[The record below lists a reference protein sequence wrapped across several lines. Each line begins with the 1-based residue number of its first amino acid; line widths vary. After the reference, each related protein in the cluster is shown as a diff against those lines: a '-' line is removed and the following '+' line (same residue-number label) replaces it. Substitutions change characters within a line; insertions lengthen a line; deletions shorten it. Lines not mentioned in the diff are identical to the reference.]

1 MRKTYHQTES
11 YTATKNT
18 VIDTLSIFE
27 FTDHTIKD
35 AWINIGGYQAWSGA
49 FEIAPGKKQPKLKY
63 SVLPILT
70 EILSFPNTNYKES
83 KRYVLG
89 HFVSYLRWNDTYLVF
104 ASCGNVNNT
113 LPPVQFVFD
122 RQNNDVKIE
131 LCDKGKSWEKDELA
145 CEVEIFLAESYFDA
159 KEKLG
164 EIFTG
169 KNFEQIE
176 FLRVNDKS
184 MVLGWESW
192 YNHYTDINEELI
204 LEDLDALVSEN
215 ILQNLKEDQPIIFQ
229 IDDGWEKHVGD
240 WTINEDKFPSGL
252 SSIVDSIES
261 KGFVPGLWVAPFL
274 VFESNPIAIEHPDW
288 ILRNNNNKK
297 VTAGLN
303 FAWEASRYYVL
314 DLSKDEVLEY
324 LDSIMETVINEWGF
338 RYIKLDFLFSG
349 MLYGNYANSGA
360 SYEWYKKA
368 IKLLT
373 RRKKTKDGKDV
384 AYLGCGLPMELSF
397 NEFPISRIGCD
408 TCEHWKETY
417 LTRVNFVGGANT
429 YYNLKDTIGRAM
441 WDNTIFVNDPDVLFI
456 REDNCTLT
464 KEQKLL
470 IAKINIMLSG
480 QIMYS
485 DDPKKCTEADM
496 ELTKEITELYNKYKD
511 EEFSVKNITENNIEY
526 RSKSG
531 KYTGELKL
539 MNN

>member
-1 MRKTYHQTES
+1 M
-11 YTATKNT
+11 
-18 VIDTLSIFE
+18 
-27 FTDHTIKD
+27 
-35 AWINIGGYQAWSGA
+35 
-49 FEIAPGKKQPKLKY
+49 
-63 SVLPILT
+63 
-70 EILSFPNTNYKES
+70 
-83 KRYVLG
+83 
-89 HFVSYLRWNDTYLVF
+89 
-104 ASCGNVNNT
+104 
-113 LPPVQFVFD
+113 
-122 RQNNDVKIE
+122 
-131 LCDKGKSWEKDELA
+131 
-145 CEVEIFLAESYFDA
+145 
-159 KEKLG
+159 
-164 EIFTG
+164 
-169 KNFEQIE
+169 
-176 FLRVNDKS
+176 
-184 MVLGWESW
+184 
-192 YNHYTDINEELI
+192 
-204 LEDLDALVSEN
+204 
-215 ILQNLKEDQPIIFQ
+215 
-229 IDDGWEKHVGD
+229 
-240 WTINEDKFPSGL
+240 
-252 SSIVDSIES
+252 
-261 KGFVPGLWVAPFL
+261 PGLWVAPFL

-288 ILRNNNNKK
+288 ILRNNNN
-297 VTAGLN
+297 
-303 FAWEASRYYVL
+303 
-314 DLSKDEVLEY
+314 
-324 LDSIMETVINEWGF
+324 
-338 RYIKLDFLFSG
+338 KLDFLFSG

-470 IAKINIMLSG
+470 IAKIDIMLSG

-496 ELTKEITELYNKYKD
+496 ELTKEIMELYNKYKD